1 MKNTILGCAVLAA
14 SLGLVGCG
22 SSSSDNN
29 SPSVSSSSQAG
40 SNSSSAGNSS
50 SAAAQN
56 TYAFTNAEGV
66 STVAYTGQ
74 VVRQVM
80 IEDIKAYISKITRS
94 GDPTVKA
101 DLMSLF
107 ENPSSAND
115 TANIQMSIEGY
126 TLAQTTYGDI
136 STGKSLV
143 GKIAGGYVQD
153 GSPAGE
159 KPETLINGTFFGW
172 QEGLSAGAKPY
183 DLVVYYFDQLQAL
196 AAKAD
201 TSSVETVAGA
211 ATIDKVYVDENG
223 VDYLQLAQKFLLM
236 AVGFSQGVSDY
247 LGPNRDFANE
257 LTIDGDKPYTTAEH
271 HFDEGFGYFGATP
284 NYAELSDSEIIAAAV
299 DTDMNG
305 IIDLTSEYNFG
316 QSVNCA
322 KRDVGATN
330 DPDLTGEAISGF
342 IEGRTILAAASA
354 AGSLTAEQET
364 ALNAAIAKAA
374 GAWEK
379 CIAATV
385 VHYIND
391 VIADMAEFS
400 NGQFASIDNFYNLA
414 KHWGEMKGFALGLQF
429 NPYSP
434 FREPGTGNLAM
445 ISYGADQSA
454 DLEDVLTWMG
464 DAPVLADASE
474 MAIQDYE
481 DALLKARD
489 VLQVAYGFDSENVAD
504 W

>member
-1 MKNTILGCAVLAA
+1 MKNTVLGCAMVAA

-22 SSSSDNN
+22 SSSSDSN
-29 SPSVSSSSQAG
+29 SPSVSSSSQPVT
-40 SNSSSAGNSS
+40 SSSSSGNSS

-56 TYAFTNAEGV
+56 SYAFTNDEGV

-74 VVRQVM
+74 VARQVM
-80 IEDIKAYISKITRS
+80 IEDIKTYISNIAKS
-94 GDPTVKA
+94 GDPSVKA

-107 ENPSSAND
+107 ENPSSAID
-115 TANIQMSIEGY
+115 ASNIQMSFEGY

-153 GSPAGE
+153 GSATGE
-159 KPETLINGTFFGW
+159 TTRLINNTFFGW
-172 QEGLSAGAKPY
+172 QEGLSDSAKPY
-183 DLVVYYFDQLQAL
+183 DLVTYYFDQLQAL
-196 AAKAD
+196 AAKTD
-201 TSSVETVAGA
+201 TSSIETIDGS
-211 ATIDKVYVDENG
+211 ATIDKVYVAENG
-223 VDYLQLAQKFLLM
+223 VDYQQLAQKFLLM
-236 AVGFSQGVSDY
+236 SVGFSQGANDY

-257 LTIDGDKPYTTAEH
+257 LTYEEGKPYTIAEH

-284 NYAELSDSEIIAAAV
+284 NYAMLSDSEIIAAV
-299 DTDMNG
+299 DDANDDG
-305 IIDLTSEYNFG
+305 VIDLTSEYNFG

-330 DPDLTGEAISGF
+330 DPDFTAHAISGF
-342 IEGRTILAAASA
+342 IEGRTILAAASE

-364 ALNAAIAKAA
+364 ALNAAIVKAA

-391 VIADMAEFS
+391 VVADMSEFS

-414 KHWGEMKGFALGLQF
+414 KHWSEMKGFALGLQF

-434 FREPGTGNLAM
+434 FREADSGDLVV
-445 ISYGADQSA
+445 ISYGTDQSA
-454 DLEDVLTWMG
+454 DLEDVLSWMG

-481 DALLKARD
+481 TALMNARA
-489 VLQVAYGFDSENVAD
+489 VLQAAYGFDSDNVAN